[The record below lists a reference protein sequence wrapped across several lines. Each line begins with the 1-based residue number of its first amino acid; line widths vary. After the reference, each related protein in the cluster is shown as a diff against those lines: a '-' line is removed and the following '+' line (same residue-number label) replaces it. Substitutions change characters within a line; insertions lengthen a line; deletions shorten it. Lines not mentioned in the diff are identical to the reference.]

1 MRWWQRAA
9 GILMVLLLLAVGW
22 KMRAFIWTAVQNAV
36 VKSWY
41 PVWETN
47 LRDISDSE
55 AGKRRR
61 LAEWKKRT
69 QGEADPSYYKYL
81 EEQEVRQEYMD
92 FLAQFSGSKLAEG
105 TLLGKWNGLV
115 CGSGGQDG
123 GEMDEESLY
132 GAGKNGEKIAGAN
145 AMSQGQGSGENSE
158 SGSLTDAADESSA
171 VASGNGMGV
180 SNPVALVDSPR
191 LRKKLEDYDYLVQHF
206 FTIHPTAAIDR
217 RLMNAEAFLSM
228 DLTIEKDETDGPQ
241 ILIYH
246 THSQENYADQAG
258 SGGKGAVVALGEEL
272 AERLRAKGYQVWHDT
287 TAYDMKSGHLDRS
300 RAYTYACEGVTN
312 LLQKYPSIQVI
323 LDVHRDGVSEQTH
336 LVTQID
342 GKPTARIM
350 FFNGTSETPDGA
362 IEYLANPYRKENLA
376 FSFQMKWD
384 ADQRYPGFTRTI
396 YLKGLRYNLHLRPR
410 SALIE
415 VGAQTNTY
423 EEAVNAMDP
432 LAELLDR
439 VLTGER

>member
-1 MRWWQRAA
+1 
-9 GILMVLLLLAVGW
+9 MVLFLLAAGW
-22 KMRAFIWTAVQNAV
+22 KMRAFIWNAVQDAV

-41 PVWETN
+41 PVWDAN
-47 LRDISDSE
+47 LRDILDSD

-81 EEQEVRQEYMD
+81 EEQEVRQEYTD
-92 FLAQFSGSKLAEG
+92 FLVQISGSRLADG
-105 TLLGKWNGLV
+105 GLLGTWSGPV
-115 CGSGGQDG
+115 RGSRGQGWGQSDAG
-123 GEMDEESLY
+123 NLY
-132 GAGKNGEKIAGAN
+132 VDGKNGETADRMDGRNLGKD
-145 AMSQGQGSGENSE
+145 SGGNS
-158 SGSLTDAADESSA
+158 GGDLLADESDENSSETYG
-171 VASGNGMGV
+171 SGME
-180 SNPVALVDSPR
+180 NPAALVDSPR
-191 LRKKLEDYDYLVQHF
+191 LRKKLEDYDYLVRHF
-206 FTIHPTAAIDR
+206 FTMHPTASIDR
-217 RLMNAEAFLSM
+217 SLMNAEAFLSM
-228 DLTIEKDETDGPQ
+228 DLTIKRDEADGPQ

-246 THSQENYADQAG
+246 THSQENYIDYAG
-258 SGGKGAVVALGEEL
+258 SGGKGAVVSLGEEL
-272 AERLRAKGYQVWHDT
+272 AKRLRAKGYQVWHDT

-342 GKPTARIM
+342 GKPTAQIM
-350 FFNGTSETPDGA
+350 FFNGTSETPDGP

-376 FSFQMKWD
+376 FSFQMKWN
-384 ADQRYPGFTRTI
+384 ADQIYPGFTRTI

-432 LAELLDR
+432 LTELLDR
-439 VLTGER
+439 VLTG

>member
-1 MRWWQRAA
+1 M
-9 GILMVLLLLAVGW
+9 
-22 KMRAFIWTAVQNAV
+22 
-36 VKSWY
+36 KSWY
-41 PVWETN
+41 PVWN
-47 LRDISDSE
+47 SDLRERSNSE

-81 EEQEVRQEYMD
+81 EEQEIRKEYTD
-92 FLAQFSGSKLAEG
+92 FLMRVSGSRLAAGMLFG
-105 TLLGKWNGLV
+105 TWKELER
-115 CGSGGQDG
+115 GSGGKTDTGNLYADG
-123 GEMDEESLY
+123 EQAAGVNGKKQEED
-132 GAGKNGEKIAGAN
+132 
-145 AMSQGQGSGENSE
+145 SGENSKEGVFTDE
-158 SGSLTDAADESSA
+158 SGGSSMA
-171 VASGNGMGV
+171 VSGSGME
-180 SNPVALVDSPR
+180 NPAALVDSPR
-191 LRKKLEDYDYLVQHF
+191 LRKKLEDYDYLVRHF
-206 FTIHPTAAIDR
+206 FTMHPTASIDR
-217 RLMNAEAFLSM
+217 SLMNAEAFLSM
-228 DLTIEKDETDGPQ
+228 DLTIKRDEADGPQ

-246 THSQENYADQAG
+246 THSQENYIDYAG
-258 SGGKGAVVALGEEL
+258 SGGKGAVVSLGEEL
-272 AERLRAKGYQVWHDT
+272 AKRLRAKGYQVWHDT

-342 GKPTARIM
+342 GKPTAQIM
-350 FFNGTSETPDGA
+350 FFNGTSETPDGP

-376 FSFQMKWD
+376 FSFQMKWN
-384 ADQRYPGFTRTI
+384 ADQIYPGFTRTI

-432 LAELLDR
+432 LTELLDR
-439 VLTGER
+439 VLTG

>member
-9 GILMVLLLLAVGW
+9 GILMVLFLLAVGW
-22 KMRAFIWTAVQNAV
+22 KLRAFIWTAVQNAV
-36 VKSWY
+36 LKSWY
-41 PVWETN
+41 PVWSAN
-47 LRDISDSE
+47 LREESDSE

-61 LAEWKKRT
+61 LAEWKRRT

-81 EEQEVRQEYMD
+81 EEQEVRQEYTD
-92 FLAQFSGSKLAEG
+92 FLTRVSGSRLAAG
-105 TLLGKWNGLV
+105 TLLGTWNGLT
-115 CGSGGQDG
+115 CESGEENSGETDAGTLCADG
-123 GEMDEESLY
+123 G
-132 GAGKNGEKIAGAN
+132 NGVTDGTD
-145 AMSQGQGSGENSE
+145 ENS
-158 SGSLTDAADESSA
+158 A
-171 VASGNGMGV
+171 VESGNGMA
-180 SNPVALVDSPR
+180 NPAALVDSPR

-217 RLMNAEAFLSM
+217 SLMNAEAFLSM
-228 DLTIEKDETDGPQ
+228 DLTIEKDEADGPQ

-323 LDVHRDGVSEQTH
+323 LDVHRDGVNEQTR

-432 LAELLDR
+432 LAELLDQ
-439 VLTGER
+439 VLAGE